1 MNLWW
6 IICSKLVY
14 ERVPGDKDMKSLYD
28 KMVTSEDGKIGLDS
42 ISLLV
47 EAILL
52 DDLIVDNSLLS
63 VQESL

>member
-1 MNLWW
+1 
-6 IICSKLVY
+6 
-14 ERVPGDKDMKSLYD
+14 MKSLYD

-52 DDLIVDNSLLS
+52 DGLIVDHSLLG
-63 VQESL
+63 VQQPIRQTNPNDFLKRSILDEMR

>member
-1 MNLWW
+1 MT
-6 IICSKLVY
+6 
-14 ERVPGDKDMKSLYD
+14 SLYD
-28 KMVTSEDGKIGLDS
+28 KRVTSEDGKIGLDS

-52 DDLIVDNSLLS
+52 DGLIVDNSLLS

>member
-6 IICSKLVY
+6 IIRSKLVY
-14 ERVPGDKDMKSLYD
+14 KRVPGDKDMKSLYD

-52 DDLIVDNSLLS
+52 DGLIVDNSLLS